1 MTTLSGLD
9 ALFDRQK
16 KAFAANPNPTLKQRE
31 DRLDAV
37 TSAMVA
43 NRKRIRDAL
52 REDFS
57 VHPDAQAVF
66 VEIFGATDA
75 GTRRKVPGFIY

>member
-1 MTTLSGLD
+1 MTTLSELN

-37 TSAMVA
+37 TSALVA
-43 NRKRIRDAL
+43 NRKRHNAGKC
-52 REDFS
+52 RERAADQ
-57 VHPDAQAVF
+57 D
-66 VEIFGATDA
+66 G
-75 GTRRKVPGFIY
+75 